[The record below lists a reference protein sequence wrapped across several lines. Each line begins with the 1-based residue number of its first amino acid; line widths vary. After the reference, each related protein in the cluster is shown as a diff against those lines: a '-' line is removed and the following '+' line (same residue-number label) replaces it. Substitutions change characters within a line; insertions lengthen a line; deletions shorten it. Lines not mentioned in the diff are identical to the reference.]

1 MKKVTLKKLSV
12 ENYKKFEAREFDFAG
27 RTEVSGR
34 NRQGKTSLMDAYF
47 DVLTGKLADGT
58 LPNNIRRKVDGE
70 EIDDPVVRELV
81 IDVDG
86 TEYVVQKKTKKGKSS
101 NTVEYYVNGIKRNKT
116 EYMEILKRIADPD
129 TIAMCSNAR
138 VFLNE
143 IQKATAKARETLG
156 GIAGFSESQFRAEH
170 PEYEWIKNEGV
181 EGDSIEEI
189 LKARRRDLRKRRIK
203 MANKTQV
210 ATAGEQQAA
219 VVINN
224 QFIDGLTKQL
234 EEKCKYGL
242 SFPKDYNLS
251 NALMGAYLV
260 LKETKDRNNKPI
272 LESCSQ
278 ISIANSLMN
287 MATLGLSVQKKQ
299 GYFIAYSGQCQFQRS
314 YFGNMTIARRY
325 GMKDIHAEIIYQGDK
340 FKYHIEDGNKVLD
353 SHEQDFLN
361 IDNEKILGAYAVV
374 LMEDGTK
381 YLEVMNIKQIKQ
393 AWSQGFGY
401 KENGNGTH
409 QKFTDQMAKKTVV
422 NRALKQIINTHG
434 DVFVQEADND
444 TETVSKDDAFAADV
458 AYDIEQNAN
467 TEEFIPES
475 MAIEEQPKQP
485 TVAETVQ
492 MVEKEPEIPDFMK
505 QEEM

>member
-1 MKKVTLKKLSV
+1 
-12 ENYKKFEAREFDFAG
+12 
-27 RTEVSGR
+27 
-34 NRQGKTSLMDAYF
+34 
-47 DVLTGKLADGT
+47 
-58 LPNNIRRKVDGE
+58 
-70 EIDDPVVRELV
+70 
-81 IDVDG
+81 
-86 TEYVVQKKTKKGKSS
+86 
-101 NTVEYYVNGIKRNKT
+101 
-116 EYMEILKRIADPD
+116 
-129 TIAMCSNAR
+129 
-138 VFLNE
+138 
-143 IQKATAKARETLG
+143 
-156 GIAGFSESQFRAEH
+156 
-170 PEYEWIKNEGV
+170 
-181 EGDSIEEI
+181 
-189 LKARRRDLRKRRIK
+189 

-210 ATAGEQQAA
+210 ATVGEQQAA

-260 LKETKDRNNKPI
+260 LKETKDRNNKPV
-272 LESCSQ
+272 LESCTPT
-278 ISIANSLMN
+278 SIANSLMN

-299 GYFIAYSGQCQFQRS
+299 GYFISYGNQCQFQRS

-353 SHEQDFLN
+353 SHEQDFMN

-374 LMEDGTK
+374 LMEDGAK
-381 YLEVMNIKQIKQ
+381 HLEVMNIKQIKQ

-409 QKFTDQMAKKTVV
+409 QKFTDQMAKKTVI

-434 DVFVQEADND
+434 DVFVQEADDD
-444 TETVSKDDAFAADV
+444 TETVSRDDAFAADV
-458 AYDIEQNAN
+458 AYEIEQNAN
-467 TEEFIPES
+467 KEEFVPEP

-485 TVAETVQ
+485 TVAEV
-492 MVEKEPEIPDFMK
+492 VKNSEKEPVPAAVVEPEIPDFMK
-505 QEEM
+505 QEEA